1 MSTNAYAQCHSS
13 LSSLN
18 VIYPPYKLPTTVA
31 SLLPPTTLPVPCV
44 LKSSMIRNTSH
55 LYFLCDAQTKSI
67 FKRWLLC
74 FFFTKASNS
83 IIFFLSVSTIC
94 STLCTFHKFTWSILY
109 ICLYFL
115 SEPKTMTQW
124 YSWLFCTCTCSPH
137 HNHIYSHFRK
147 MFLMITQTLYWQVF
161 IPCCQDLWDFYD
173 ITLFIFFA
181 NLQLAVTC
189 LVPTYSLTWI
199 NSIHYSVCWV
209 YFWIYF
215 RAKPSARILV
225 FCSRYIIY
233 PFKIFLQVN

>member
-1 MSTNAYAQCHSS
+1 MSFLPIIFKCNISTIQTSHHSS
-13 LSSLN
+13 FSTTTYNTSCTLRPKIQHDPEYLSSLFSLWCSDK
-18 VIYPPYKLPTTVA
+18 IYFQKV
-31 SLLPPTTLPVPCV
+31 TLV
-44 LKSSMIRNTSH
+44 
-55 LYFLCDAQTKSI
+55 
-67 FKRWLLC
+67 

-94 STLCTFHKFTWSILY
+94 STLCTFHKFTWSTLY

-115 SEPKTMTQW
+115 SETKTMTQW

-137 HNHIYSHFRK
+137 HNHIYSHFRR
-147 MFLMITQTLYWQVF
+147 MFLIMTQTLYWQVL